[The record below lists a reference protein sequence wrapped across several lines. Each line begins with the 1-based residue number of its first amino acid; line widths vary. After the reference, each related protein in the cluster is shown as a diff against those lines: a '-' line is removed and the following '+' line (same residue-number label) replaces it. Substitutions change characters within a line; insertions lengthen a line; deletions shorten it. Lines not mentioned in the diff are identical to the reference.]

1 MTTHTARAG
10 HSDVPREAMQ
20 VHTLIILV
28 EERPGSIDRVIGVLR
43 RRRAHLQS
51 LALGRT
57 EQPDIVRIT
66 AVIKDAEVSIDH
78 VVEQLRKIVDVR
90 QVRNLMARQAVTHE
104 LALIKVNGTSENC
117 NEIIAG
123 GQRCGAHAVDIADE
137 AVTLEMAGSTEQV
150 EQLIDLLQP
159 YGIREVAR
167 SGPVA
172 MARG

>member
-1 MTTHTARAG
+1 MTTHTMRAG
-10 HSDVPREAMQ
+10 HSNVPREAMQ

-28 EERPGSIDRVIGVLR
+28 EERPGSIDRVVGVLR
-43 RRRAHLQS
+43 RRRAQLQS

-57 EQPDIVRIT
+57 EQPDVARIT

-78 VVEQLRKIVDVR
+78 VVEQLRKVVDVQ
-90 QVRNLMARQAVTHE
+90 QVRNLTAQQAVTRE
-104 LALIKVNGTSENC
+104 MALVKIASTPANC

-123 GQRCGAHAVDIADE
+123 GQRCGAHAIDIADE
-137 AVTLEMAGSTEQV
+137 AVTLEMAGSAEQV
-150 EQLIDLLQP
+150 EQLIELLQP